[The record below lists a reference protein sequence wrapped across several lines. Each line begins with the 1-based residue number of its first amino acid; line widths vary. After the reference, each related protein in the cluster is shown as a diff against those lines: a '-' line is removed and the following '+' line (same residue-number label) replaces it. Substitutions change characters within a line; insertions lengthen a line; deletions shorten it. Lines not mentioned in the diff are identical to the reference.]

1 MSSNKIDEQEERWG
15 KRNKE
20 KAEIQQLYEFNEKHF
35 DQGSEVYGQLIAAV
49 ENYSSKAIWAVLNN
63 SPYNTR
69 EDYEDVIMRGRES
82 FLQENNNV
90 FFNYKNK
97 EDVRKTVMFSDY
109 ARGMYQKKAFDHI
122 KKRKRN
128 SEVDPVPEDI
138 YIENGY
144 NNQIPSAG
152 EVLIDYYAKAVMN
165 SDAILFS
172 CATRKCCR
180 LCWEKLDAILR
191 MDGPGS
197 ICRERRCSGYRIF
210 LSECLIR
217 LFG

>member
-1 MSSNKIDEQEERWG
+1 MSSNKMDEQEERWG

-35 DQGSEVYGQLIAAV
+35 DQGSEAYGQLIAAV

-97 EDVRKTVMFSDY
+97 EDVRKTVMF
-109 ARGMYQKKAFDHI
+109 
-122 KKRKRN
+122 
-128 SEVDPVPEDI
+128 
-138 YIENGY
+138 
-144 NNQIPSAG
+144 
-152 EVLIDYYAKAVMN
+152 
-165 SDAILFS
+165 
-172 CATRKCCR
+172 
-180 LCWEKLDAILR
+180 
-191 MDGPGS
+191 
-197 ICRERRCSGYRIF
+197 
-210 LSECLIR
+210 
-217 LFG
+217 

>member
-1 MSSNKIDEQEERWG
+1 
-15 KRNKE
+15 
-20 KAEIQQLYEFNEKHF
+20 
-35 DQGSEVYGQLIAAV
+35 
-49 ENYSSKAIWAVLNN
+49 
-63 SPYNTR
+63 
-69 EDYEDVIMRGRES
+69 
-82 FLQENNNV
+82 
-90 FFNYKNK
+90 
-97 EDVRKTVMFSDY
+97 MFSDY

-165 SDAILFS
+165 SDANPFHIIFLVLLENAAGCTGRNSMQF
-172 CATRKCCR
+172 CG
-180 LCWEKLDAILR
+180 W
-191 MDGPGS
+191 MGPGS